1 MSARRRFALAIPV
14 LLLGAA
20 ALAWAVWRLEAPTPR
35 GEAAAAI
42 FPDRSGAAPAA
53 ASDAASAPSP
63 ERRAEIEFAET
74 ALAEARSRHE
84 LAVHALE
91 SARADMAGLEDDVAS
106 LERYVEALEARGEDP
121 ADHAFEGMERFR
133 PVLAKY
139 QTLMA
144 AYDRAEQNE
153 REAREA
159 VEAAERA
166 LQQARQ
172 P

>member
-1 MSARRRFALAIPV
+1 MSSQRRLAIAIPAL
-14 LLLGAA
+14 LLLGGA
-20 ALAWAVWRLEAPTPR
+20 ALAWAVWRPGVSPAPDA
-35 GEAAAAI
+35 EVA
-42 FPDRSGAAPAA
+42 SGAPAPAPSA
-53 ASDAASAPSP
+53 DATALSP

-74 ALAEARSRHE
+74 ALAEARSRHA
-84 LAVHALE
+84 LAAEALE

-106 LERYVEALEARGEDP
+106 LERYVEALKARGEDP
-121 ADHAFEGMERFR
+121 ADHAFEGMERFQ

-144 AYDRAEQNE
+144 AYDRAEDGE

-159 VEAAERA
+159 VEEAERE
-166 LQQARQ
+166 LARARR